1 MGEDLNRYLID
12 TNILILYLNGEGDTR
27 TRERIEI
34 ICSPSFTISIISNW
48 EFLGFRGFSDNDFI
62 LAKSF
67 IDNARIISLSP
78 EIVEMTIDLRR
89 NGSIKLPDAII
100 AATALCE
107 NSILITHNPS
117 DFNRISGLI
126 VEDPCAN

>member
-1 MGEDLNRYLID
+1 MGEDVNRYLID

-34 ICSPSFTISIISNW
+34 ICSHSFTISIISKM
-48 EFLGFRGFSDNDFI
+48 EFLGFRGFSDNDFV

-67 IDNARIISLSP
+67 IDNARIIPISS
-78 EIVEMTIDLRR
+78 EIVETTIDMRR